1 LLAPLGDHEN
11 ILSSLSLKTVQKA
24 TIYMEDFIGG
34 GGVRKRASNADGAK
48 MVVIEHSPTGCA
60 EARCAMNNF
69 GEVYSG
75 YTDDELARLSSDA
88 ASLTEDAKVALA
100 AEAKKRGLAPSDFE
114 RLSREQAEHTANVEE
129 QWRELRREDA
139 RKLGRRFVM
148 RFVFVIL
155 GTLLALGWALL
166 STNHQSPVRDQPPAS
181 QH

>member
-1 LLAPLGDHEN
+1 
-11 ILSSLSLKTVQKA
+11 
-24 TIYMEDFIGG
+24 
-34 GGVRKRASNADGAK
+34 
-48 MVVIEHSPTGCA
+48 
-60 EARCAMNNF
+60 MNNF